1 MANINDIPMKQYD
14 TEGIKSFSN
23 SQSDLAQLVYSYFTN
38 RHDLVCKYADLNEEG
53 CCNSSISKLANEL
66 LTANFAN
73 IVSNIYI
80 ALNGMAYYNDIRSDL
95 RNLQLDIDSIL
106 NSIDILNANG
116 IKGTSIDILKNTVS
130 KKIHDFVRKYRS
142 IAGFVSMADDLIEDD
157 EEGNDNE

>member
-1 MANINDIPMKQYD
+1 MANTNDIPMKQYD
-14 TEGIKSFSN
+14 TDGIRSFSN

-95 RNLQLDIDSIL
+95 RNLQSDIDSIL

-116 IKGTSIDILKNTVS
+116 IKGTSIDILRNTIS
-130 KKIHDFVRKYRS
+130 NKIHDFVRKYRS
-142 IAGFVSMADDLIEDD
+142 IAGFVSMVDDLIEDD
-157 EEGNDNE
+157 EEDNDNG

>member
-1 MANINDIPMKQYD
+1 MANINNIPMKQYD
-14 TEGIKSFSN
+14 TDGIKSFSN

-38 RHDLVCKYADLNEEG
+38 RHDLVCKYADSDEEG
-53 CCNSSISKLANEL
+53 RCNSSIPKLANEL

-142 IAGFVSMADDLIEDD
+142 IAGFAKMVDDLIEDD
-157 EEGNDNE
+157 EEGNDNG

>member
-14 TEGIKSFSN
+14 TDGIKSFSN
-23 SQSDLAQLVYSYFTN
+23 SQSDLAQLVRSYFAN
-38 RHDLVCKYADLNEEG
+38 RHELVCKYTVNKEG
-53 CCNSSISKLANEL
+53 CISDVSKLANEL

-95 RNLQLDIDSIL
+95 RKLQSDIDDIL

-116 IKGTSIDILKNTVS
+116 IKGTSIDILRNTIS
-130 KKIHDFVRKYRS
+130 NKIHDFVRKYRS
-142 IAGFVSMADDLIEDD
+142 IAGFVSMADDLIEDG
-157 EEGNDNE
+157 EEGNDNG

>member
-1 MANINDIPMKQYD
+1 MVR
-14 TEGIKSFSN
+14 GIR
-23 SQSDLAQLVYSYFTN
+23 YSYFTN
-38 RHDLVCKYADLNEEG
+38 RHDLVCKYANSNEDG
-53 CCNSSISKLANEL
+53 CCNSSISILANEL

-73 IVSNIYI
+73 IVSNVYI
-80 ALNGMAYYNDIRSDL
+80 ALNGMAYYNDIGSDL

-142 IAGFVSMADDLIEDD
+142 IAGFVSMVDDLIEDD
-157 EEGNDNE
+157 EEDNDNG

>member
-14 TEGIKSFSN
+14 TDGIKSFSN
-23 SQSDLAQLVYSYFTN
+23 SQSDLVQLVYSYFTN
-38 RHDLVCKYADLNEEG
+38 RHKLVCKYPDFNKEG
-53 CCNSSISKLANEL
+53 CISDVSKLADEL
-66 LTANFAN
+66 LAANFAN

-95 RNLQLDIDSIL
+95 RKLQSDIDDIL

-116 IKGTSIDILKNTVS
+116 IKGTSIDILRNAIS
-130 KKIHDFVRKYRS
+130 NKIHDFVRKYRS